1 MEPLDPAALDAL
13 IALVDE
19 GSFDAAARRLAVTQ
33 SAVSQRLRALETR
46 VGQPLVVRSRPLR
59 LTASGQVLLRH
70 ARQVQALQ
78 ADLDRELGEQG
89 RTHERVPIAV
99 NADSLATWVLPA
111 LQPLVDE
118 GVSLELIV
126 DDQDFTHEWLRQGQ
140 VLGCVTTL
148 DEALRACRVSPLCV
162 MHYVAV
168 ASPAFLAR
176 HLEGGLHRGNFAQ
189 VPFVVFNRKD
199 DVQAQWVAKAFG
211 VRQPR
216 LVQRHVPSA
225 EAYVRAVAAGWGV
238 GVAAW
243 PLVREAVERGAL
255 RLLHPQVS
263 IEIALHWHQWKL
275 LGDESG
281 LAGAHRPSLLDRI
294 GTALAQGAPRDGRP
308 PPAVVAAAS
317 GPA

>member
-148 DEALRACRVSPLCV
+148 DEALRACRVSPLGV

-168 ASPAFLAR
+168 ASPGFLAR
-176 HLEGGLHRGNFAQ
+176 QLPDGLHRGNFAQ

-216 LVQRHVPSA
+216 LVQRHVPSP
-225 EAYVRAVAAGWGV
+225 EAYVRAVAAGWGI

-243 PLVREAVERGAL
+243 ELVRTAVEQGAL
-255 RLLHPQVS
+255 QVLHPQVS
-263 IEIALHWHQWKL
+263 VEVALHWHQWKL
-275 LGDESG
+275 LGDE
-281 LAGAHRPSLLDRI
+281 AGGTGRPTLLDRI
-294 GTALAQGAPRDGRP
+294 GAALARGAPRDGW
-308 PPAVVAAAS
+308 PAAGRVARATPQGAD
-317 GPA
+317 